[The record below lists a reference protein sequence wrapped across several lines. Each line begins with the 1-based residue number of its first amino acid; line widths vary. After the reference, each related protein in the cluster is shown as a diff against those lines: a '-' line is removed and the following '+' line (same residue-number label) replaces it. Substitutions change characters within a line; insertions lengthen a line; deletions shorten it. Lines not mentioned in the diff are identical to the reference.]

1 MSMSYWYQSPML
13 MDLTRSSI
21 SDTINIGM
29 NEAIDRSIVMN
40 NWATMPY
47 YDTCSFSRYPSAMDY
62 SYMLNPQWTINQM
75 SWGNQNWNFGFNNNW
90 MFNQTYG
97 NGYTSTNSNN
107 DSTKNTQYNKLYT
120 LLKQMAKAEKIFSGK
135 IDTINEALRNTKGTA
150 EEKYERLLEVYN
162 DLDKDDVRLFLSE
175 NGGALGVCSDLKGKE
190 GDDSFY
196 NRLLESGFEY
206 NETSVDD
213 LLEEFHDGIASL
225 DKSDYESVES
235 NKLIGLIKEGNI
247 EILDFISSW
256 NTYFKDDSDSARL
269 IEYLG
274 DKYEELD
281 DKSAQDTYKKHV
293 LKPIVNALISKANN
307 AKSSLDSASKTKLNE
322 AIEELR
328 DALNDTDTNID
339 GNLSSAFD
347 TVYLYTRQA
356 TLAELANDA
365 KNFYGEI
372 DSVVFNESL
381 FEQEMINDLEE
392 EGFYGNEI
400 DATKVTLSKHKRR
413 SSGADNDDNSSDSSE
428 RSSNPFKGIDNK
440 TTWEQLSILQANDVL
455 EKLDFK
461 HNNSSV
467 WQEVTM
473 SGDSDGDGTPD
484 YAKLFY
490 INNDGKIVEW
500 TNTKLDEDGN
510 PTKIDSKASQEE
522 VVCKAS
528 EIANGGRASR
538 SSRTSPDKDEN
549 FDPKDAGKEVVEL
562 LKGCTG
568 HKDELEIK
576 DILNNIDKDNVLEFL
591 ISAYDNDANKKE
603 GRGLIEK
610 LREKGDVSEAK
621 LISMIEDLIKVADK
635 MPNIKDSKELEK
647 LKQTLK
653 DYKKDKGDDTNG
665 FNNRHNNASGWQR
678 FWGTKDYEEV
688 IDDELRALVMKME
701 KAKGT

>member
-1 MSMSYWYQSPML
+1 MSYWYQSPML

-21 SDTINIGM
+21 SDTINIAM

-40 NWATMPY
+40 NWASMPY

-62 SYMLNPQWTINQM
+62 SCMLNPQYTVNQM
-75 SWGNQNWNFGFNNNW
+75 SWGNQNWNFGCNNNW

-97 NGYTSTNSNN
+97 NGYIPTNSNN
-107 DSTKNTQYNKLYT
+107 DSTKNTQYNKLHT
-120 LLKQMAKAEKIFSGK
+120 LLKQIVKADDIFQANE
-135 IDTINEALRNTKGTA
+135 IDTINEALRNTRGTS
-150 EEKYERLLEVYN
+150 EEKYERLLKAYN
-162 DLDKDDVRLFLSE
+162 TLNKDDIRLFLSE
-175 NGGALGVCSDLKGKE
+175 HGGALGVCSDLKGKE

-196 NRLLESGFEY
+196 ERLLTTGFEY
-206 NETSVDD
+206 EDTTVDD
-213 LLEEFHDGIASL
+213 LLEEFHSGIAEL
-225 DKSDYESVES
+225 DCSDAESIEA
-235 NKLIGLIKEGNI
+235 NKLIGFIKDGKI

-269 IEYLG
+269 MEYLG

-281 DKSAQDTYKKHV
+281 DKSAQDTYKRHV

-328 DALNDTDTNID
+328 DALDDTDNKVD
-339 GNLSSAFD
+339 KNLSKAFD
-347 TVYLYTRQA
+347 KVYLYTRQA
-356 TLAELANDA
+356 ALAELANDA

-392 EGFYGNEI
+392 EGFYSDEI
-400 DATKVTLSKHKRR
+400 DATKVTLSERKRR
-413 SSGADNDDNSSDSSE
+413 SSGAGNDDNSSDSSE

-455 EKLDFK
+455 KKLDFK
-461 HNNSSV
+461 QNNSSV

-490 INNDGKIVEW
+490 INNEGKIVEW
-500 TNTKLDEDGN
+500 TNTKLDENGK
-510 PTKIDSKASQEE
+510 PTKIDSKANQEE
-522 VVCKAS
+522 VVRKAS
-528 EIANGGRASR
+528 EIANGGRTSR

-549 FDPKDAGKEVVEL
+549 FDPKTAGKEVVEL

-568 HKDELEIK
+568 RKDELKIE
-576 DILNNIDKDNVLEFL
+576 DILDNIDKDNVLEFL
-591 ISAYDNDANKKE
+591 ISAYDNGANKKK

-610 LREKGDVSEAK
+610 LRAKGDVSEAK
-621 LISMIEDLIKVADK
+621 LISMIEDLIKVAEK
-635 MPNIKDSKELEK
+635 MDGIKVSDVKD
-647 LKQTLK
+647 LKQTLN
-653 DYKKDKGDDTNG
+653 DYERDKGDDKNG
-665 FNNRHNNASGWQR
+665 FKNNHKKASGWQK
-678 FWGTKDYEEV
+678 FWGTCDYEEV
-688 IDDELRALVMKME
+688 IDDELYALVMKMK
-701 KAKGT
+701 KAKKGT

>member
-13 MDLTRSSI
+13 MDSIRSSI

-29 NEAIDRSIVMN
+29 NEAIDRSIVIN

-47 YDTCSFSRYPSAMDY
+47 YDTCSFSRYSGAMDY
-62 SYMLNPQWTINQM
+62 SCMLNPQWTINQM

-90 MFNQTYG
+90 MFNQTYDS
-97 NGYTSTNSNN
+97 GYTPTNSNN

-120 LLKQMAKAEKIFSGK
+120 LLNQMTKDEKIFSGK
-135 IDTINEALRNTKGTA
+135 IDAINKALRNTKGTA

-175 NGGALGVCSDLKGKE
+175 NGGALGVCSDLKDKE

-206 NETSVDD
+206 NETTVDD
-213 LLEEFHDGIASL
+213 LLNEFHQGIGSL

-269 IEYLG
+269 MEYLG

-281 DKSAQDTYKKHV
+281 DESAQDTYKSHV

-322 AIEELR
+322 AIKELR
-328 DALNDTDTNID
+328 DALKDTDTNID
-339 GNLSSAFD
+339 RNLSSAFD

-356 TLAELANDA
+356 TLAKLADDA
-365 KNFYGEI
+365 KKFYGEI

-392 EGFYGNEI
+392 EGFYGDEI

-461 HNNSSV
+461 QNNSSV

-510 PTKIDSKASQEE
+510 PTKIDSEASQEE
-522 VVCKAS
+522 VVRKAS

-549 FDPKDAGKEVVEL
+549 FDPKAAGKEVVEL

-635 MPNIKDSKELEK
+635 MPNIKNSKELEK

-665 FNNRHNNASGWQR
+665 FNNRHEDASGWQR

-688 IDDELRALVMKME
+688 IDDELRALVIKME

>member
-1 MSMSYWYQSPML
+1 MLYLYQSPML
-13 MDLTRSSI
+13 MNLTRSSI
-21 SDTINIGM
+21 SDTINIEM

-62 SYMLNPQWTINQM
+62 SYMLNPQCNQM
-75 SWGNQNWNFGFNNNW
+75 PWGNQNWNFGFNNNW

-97 NGYTSTNSNN
+97 NGYTPSSNNNN
-107 DSTKNTQYNKLYT
+107 DSTKNKQYNRLHT
-120 LLKQMAKAEKIFSGK
+120 LLKQIVKAEDIFHANE

-150 EEKYERLLEVYN
+150 EEKYERLLEAYN
-162 DLDKDDVRLFLSE
+162 TLNKDDVRLFLSE
-175 NGGALGVCSDLKGKE
+175 NGGALGVCSDLKGKD

-196 NRLLESGFEY
+196 KRLLATGFQYED
-206 NETSVDD
+206 TTVDD

-225 DKSDYESVES
+225 DKSDCESVES

-269 IEYLG
+269 MEYLG

-281 DKSAQDTYKKHV
+281 DESAQDTYKRHV
-293 LKPIVNALISKANN
+293 LKPIVNALISKAND

-356 TLAELANDA
+356 TLAELADDA

-392 EGFYGNEI
+392 EGFYGDEI

-413 SSGADNDDNSSDSSE
+413 SSGADNDDNSSNSSE
-428 RSSNPFKGIDNK
+428 RSSKPFKGIDNK
-440 TTWEQLSILQANDVL
+440 TTCEQLSILQANDVL
-455 EKLDFK
+455 EKLNFR

-500 TNTKLDEDGN
+500 TNTKLDEDGD

-522 VVCKAS
+522 VVRKAS

-549 FDPKDAGKEVVEL
+549 FDPKAAGKDVVDL
-562 LKGCTG
+562 LKGRTG
-568 HKDELEIK
+568 HKDEVEIEK
-576 DILNNIDKDNVLEFL
+576 ILKNIDKDNVLEFL
-591 ISAYDNDANKKE
+591 ISAYDNDADKKE

-621 LISMIEDLIKVADK
+621 LISMIEELIKVADR
-635 MPNIKDSKELEK
+635 MPNIKDSKELK
-647 LKQTLK
+647 DLKQTLK
-653 DYKKDKGDDTNG
+653 DYEKDKGDDTNG
-665 FNNRHNNASGWQR
+665 FNNRHKDASGWQR

-688 IDDELRALVMKME
+688 IDDELHALVMKMK

>member
-1 MSMSYWYQSPML
+1 
-13 MDLTRSSI
+13 
-21 SDTINIGM
+21 
-29 NEAIDRSIVMN
+29 
-40 NWATMPY
+40 
-47 YDTCSFSRYPSAMDY
+47 
-62 SYMLNPQWTINQM
+62 
-75 SWGNQNWNFGFNNNW
+75 

-97 NGYTSTNSNN
+97 SGYTPTNSNN
-107 DSTKNTQYNKLYT
+107 DSTKNTQYNKLHT
-120 LLKQMAKAEKIFSGK
+120 LLKQIVKAEDIFHANE
-135 IDTINEALRNTKGTA
+135 IDTINEALRNTKGTT
-150 EEKYERLLEVYN
+150 EEKYKRLLEAYN
-162 DLDKDDVRLFLSE
+162 TLDKDDVRLFLSE
-175 NGGALGVCSDLKGKE
+175 HGGALGVCSDLKDKK

-196 NRLLESGFEY
+196 ERLLATGFEY
-206 NETSVDD
+206 EDTTVDD
-213 LLEEFHDGIASL
+213 LLEEFHSGIAEL
-225 DKSDYESVES
+225 DCSDAESVEA
-235 NKLIGLIKEGNI
+235 NKLIGLIKDGKI

-269 IEYLG
+269 MEYLG

-281 DKSAQDTYKKHV
+281 DESAQDTYKRHV

-328 DALNDTDTNID
+328 DALDDTDNKVD
-339 GNLSSAFD
+339 KNLSKAFD
-347 TVYLYTRQA
+347 KVYLYTRQA
-356 TLAELANDA
+356 ALAELANDA
-365 KNFYGEI
+365 KRYYGEI
-372 DSVVFNESL
+372 DEAVFNESL
-381 FEQEMINDLEE
+381 FEQEMINDLEN
-392 EGFYGNEI
+392 EGFYSDEI
-400 DATKVTLSKHKRR
+400 NATKVTLSERKRR

-455 EKLDFK
+455 EKLDSK

-510 PTKIDSKASQEE
+510 PTKIDSKAAQEE
-522 VVCKAS
+522 VVRKAS
-528 EIANGGRASR
+528 EIANRGRSS
-538 SSRTSPDKDEN
+538 SSRTSSKKEI
-549 FDPKDAGKEVVEL
+549 DPKKAGEKVVEL

-568 HKDELEIK
+568 HKDEIEIAEILE
-576 DILNNIDKDNVLEFL
+576 DIDKDNVLDFL
-591 ISAYDNDANKKE
+591 ISAYDNGANKKE

-610 LREKGDVSEAK
+610 LREKGDIPEAK

-635 MPNIKDSKELEK
+635 MDGIKNSTELK
-647 LKQTLK
+647 NLKQTLK
-653 DYKKDKGDDTNG
+653 DYEKDKGDDTNG
-665 FNNRHNNASGWQR
+665 FNNNHKNASGWQR
-678 FWGTKDYEEV
+678 FWGTCDYEEV
-688 IDDELRALVMKME
+688 IDDELYALVMKMK